1 MTLRIL
7 LFLGALLGLPVTPV
21 LAGDLVVLHSSRGED
36 GWTRAVAA
44 SVCPA
49 DAPDC
54 RVSELFLG
62 PAWLGDDFFEDC
74 YDRFSPAWG
83 SRRPDAVIADGESAF
98 AFVRKYREEL
108 FGGAPVVWMGMARP
122 DPALAAQCGACAGV
136 PLEPD
141 VRGTVDLVFRLRPE
155 TSLVV
160 GIMDGSPESL
170 RLKALAEA
178 AMAPYL
184 DRAQV
189 VFPGYEPGD
198 DQGLAMDG
206 PAAVASSVPRSGAVL
221 FLGFER
227 DRTGAE
233 ADEAGLVRTVAERSE
248 GPVYVLAD
256 RWPGSGVL
264 GGLGGPGQGPW
275 PGRSPP
281 GRAADTGPGPSP
293 GGRGSVRADRGRPDR
308 AGPVRHSCG
317 PAACGR
323 GRAQP
328 GPAPGGEFGDHLHRR
343 RAGLRAPGP
352 VRLAA
357 DPAATSRVARTGR
370 RPGS

>member
-1 MTLRIL
+1 MTLRVL
-7 LFLGALLGLPVTPV
+7 LFLGVLLGLPVTPV

-83 SRRPDAVIADGESAF
+83 ARRPDAVIADGESAF

-184 DRAQV
+184 DHAQV

-206 PAAVASSVPRSGAVL
+206 PAAVASSVPRSGAVI

-264 GGLGGPGQGPW
+264 GGVAGLGRGH
-275 PGRSPP
+275 
-281 GRAADTGPGPSP
+281 GRAAALQA
-293 GGRGSVRADRGRPDR
+293 GRLIRDPAHPPADAAVSARTVADLTVLARFGIPADRLPADAVGRN
-308 AGPVRHSCG
+308 
-317 PAACGR
+317 
-323 GRAQP
+323 
-328 GPAPGGEFGDHLHRR
+328 PAPLPEGSSGITSTG
-343 RAGLRAPGP
+343 AGLAFALLALCAWLLIRRLRAE
-352 VRLAA
+352 
-357 DPAATSRVARTGR
+357 
-370 RPGS
+370 